1 MTLITCIVPAHNE
14 APRIAAVL
22 QVLTRHPLIAEV
34 IVVDDGSR
42 DGTAEVAAAFPV
54 TLLRLSPNRGK
65 TAALAEGLRAARHDL
80 VMLIDSDLTGLSAA
94 DITAL
99 VMPLRQGRAQASVSL
114 RGNAP
119 RLWRWIG
126 LDYISGERVFSR
138 ALLNGREGDL
148 LRLPKFGF
156 EVFLN
161 TLWIAQGLRV
171 AVVDWPGVASPAK
184 ATKRGLWPGLAA
196 DAAMLADM
204 FRTIRPTAALSQ
216 IVTLRRRRV

>member
-22 QVLTRHPLIAEV
+22 QVLTRHPLITEV

-99 VMPLRQGRAQASVSL
+99 VMPLRQGRAQATLSL

-184 ATKRGLWPGLAA
+184 AAKRGLWPGLAA